1 MKRLETEADSQTGQ
15 SAMEG
20 ETSEEEI
27 ENNHNSRV
35 TFLLTWNRSVIQSS
49 CMVILGTI
57 VLKPLLKKTQFGNLD
72 GRKNTHKNERCSLQ
86 WEWQPLNITAV
97 FTFTYFLRIL
107 VILGKLF
114 SEFLE
119 GNVSDFK
126 SYLWKSLLAVVLI
139 LYTRMNPTC
148 FSFPIG
154 DIASSSFVFMRW
166 GKKFYKDLHFF
177 TKQHFSTPKNQI

>member
-15 SAMEG
+15 SAVEG

-49 CMVILGTI
+49 YMVILGTI
-57 VLKPLLKKTQFGNLD
+57 VLKPLLKKTQFGNLEE
-72 GRKNTHKNERCSLQ
+72 RKIHTRMRDVVSNENDNHWILQQCSLSQ
-86 WEWQPLNITAV
+86 
-97 FTFTYFLRIL
+97 YFLRIL

-126 SYLWKSLLAVVLI
+126 SYLWKKPSGNCLDTLQQNESYMFLI
-139 LYTRMNPTC
+139 SYWWY
-148 FSFPIG
+148 S
-154 DIASSSFVFMRW
+154 
-166 GKKFYKDLHFF
+166 
-177 TKQHFSTPKNQI
+177 

>member
-1 MKRLETEADSQTGQ
+1 MKQKCDTIFVRGNSGDYSF
-15 SAMEG
+15 
-20 ETSEEEI
+20 ETSPQ
-27 ENNHNSRV
+27 ENSI
-35 TFLLTWNRSVIQSS
+35 WK
-49 CMVILGTI
+49 LG
-57 VLKPLLKKTQFGNLD
+57 
-72 GRKNTHKNERCSLQ
+72 REKNTHKNEKCSLQ

-107 VILGKLF
+107 VIIGKLF

-148 FSFPIG
+148 FSFLIG

-166 GKKFYKDLHFF
+166 GKFYKDLHFF

>member
-15 SAMEG
+15 SAVEG

-35 TFLLTWNRSVIQSS
+35 TFLLTWNRSVIQSLW
-49 CMVILGTI
+49 MVILRTI
-57 VLKPLLKKTQFGNLD
+57 VLKPLPKKTHFGNLEE
-72 GRKNTHKNERCSLQ
+72 RKIHTRMRDEVSNENDNHWILQQCSLSQ
-86 WEWQPLNITAV
+86 
-97 FTFTYFLRIL
+97 YFLRIL
-107 VILGKLF
+107 VIIGKLF

-148 FSFPIG
+148 FSFLIG
-154 DIASSSFVFMRW
+154 NIASSSFAFMRW
-166 GKKFYKDLHFF
+166 GKFYKDLHFF